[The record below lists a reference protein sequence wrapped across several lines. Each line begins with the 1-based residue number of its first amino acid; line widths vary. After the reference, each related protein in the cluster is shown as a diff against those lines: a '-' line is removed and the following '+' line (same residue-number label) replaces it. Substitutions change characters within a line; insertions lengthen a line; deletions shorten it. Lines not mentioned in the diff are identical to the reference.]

1 MSDQLDYELGTNL
14 ALAETPKQLEGKHHH
29 GTHFRGGPLQKP
41 LADRVSHRSNYGPGF
56 FVKLLLMMAI
66 NALAV
71 FGLITTFTNR
81 SWGLFAGLLAL
92 LIAADYIY
100 FSRRASSLPLK
111 YIYPGLAFLLVFQI
125 FVVFY
130 TVYVSFTNFGD
141 GHNSTKADAITALLM
156 QNERRVPDSLAYPV
170 AVIRDGDDFAFAIV
184 AQDGSLCEGATP
196 GQVCMGDAETP
207 LHVVADATAT
217 DQNVTSVPGW
227 EILTF
232 PQIAQN
238 TQVVQNL
245 RVPITNDPED
255 GSLRTQDGRN
265 AFAFKPM
272 LVFDEATDTMQ
283 NVDTGEVFFANSEG
297 QFESADGSILP
308 VGWRVN
314 VGFRNF
320 TTAFG
325 DARFLG
331 PFFRILLWTVAFA
344 FLSVASTFLLGL
356 FLAITLN
363 DNRLR
368 GRKIYRILMIFPYAI
383 PGFLA
388 ALIWSGLLN
397 RSFGFINQVL
407 LGGAQVG
414 WLLDPWLARLSV
426 LGVNLWLGF
435 PYMFLICTGALQ
447 SLPDDVMEAAKVD
460 GAGWWRTWRSV
471 TMPLL
476 LVSTAPLLISSFA
489 FNFNN
494 FTLIYMLTR
503 GGPRFADTSIPLGH
517 TDILISMVYNISG
530 LDGTSPRNYG
540 LASALSIV
548 VFLIVG
554 TVSAIAFRQT
564 RRLEEVM

>member
-1 MSDQLDYELGTNL
+1 MANDPRTSGVI
-14 ALAETPKQLEGKHHH
+14 AESVVPPSGAPLMDDAPIQLEP
-29 GTHFRGGPLQKP
+29 RARL
-41 LADRVSHRSNYGPGF
+41 SHRSNYGPGF
-56 FVKLLLMMAI
+56 FVKLILLAAI
-66 NALAV
+66 DALGV
-71 FGLITTFTNR
+71 FGLITTFTR
-81 SWGLFAGLLAL
+81 GSWGLFAGLLAL
-92 LIAADYIY
+92 LIAANYVY
-100 FSRRASSLPLK
+100 FSPRASSLPMK

-130 TVYVSFTNFGD
+130 TVYVSFTNYGD
-141 GHNSTKADAITALLM
+141 GHNSTKEDAISALLA
-156 QNERRVPDSLAYPV
+156 QNERRIPDSLAYPV
-170 AVIRDGDDFAFAIV
+170 TVIQSGDNFGFAIV
-184 AQDGSLCEGATP
+184 TQEGSLCEGAEL
-196 GQVCMGDAETP
+196 GQVCIGDADTP
-207 LHVVADATAT
+207 LHVDTGAVADGSA
-217 DQNVTSVPGW
+217 VVSVPGW
-227 EILTF
+227 DVLSF
-232 PQIAQN
+232 SQIAGN
-238 TQVVQNL
+238 TAAVQNL
-245 RVPITNDPED
+245 RVPVTADAED

-265 AFAFKPM
+265 AFAFTPY
-272 LVFDEATDTMQ
+272 LVFDEAQDAMVNTQ
-283 NVDTGEVFFANSEG
+283 TGEVFFANATG
-297 QFESADGSILP
+297 QFEAADGTLLP
-308 VGWRVN
+308 VGWRTN
-314 VGFRNF
+314 VGFTNY

-325 DARFLG
+325 DARYVG
-331 PFFRILLWTVAFA
+331 PFLRILVWTIAFA
-344 FLSVASTFLLGL
+344 LLSVITTFLLGL
-356 FLAITLN
+356 FLAIALN
-363 DNRLR
+363 DDRMR

-397 RSFGFINQVL
+397 RTFGFINQVL
-407 LGGAQVG
+407 LGGAQIG
-414 WLLDPWLARLSV
+414 WLTDPWLAKLSV

-447 SLPDDVMEAAKVD
+447 SLPDDIMEAAKVD
-460 GAGWWRTWRSV
+460 GSGWWRTWRSV

-503 GGPRFADTSIPLGH
+503 GGPRFGDAAVPLGH

-564 RRLEEVM
+564 RKLEEVM